1 MFYKSLQV
9 TVMIGIVIF
18 SLSFMLILIVL
29 KSIFGVSVLDY
40 GLSSSISSENFECGF
55 YTVLTSVLRYRV
67 NYYATIIHY
76 IFFEQELIIAFL
88 LLFNYSSVVNEVLI
102 VLLLSVL
109 YIDCDLIITIT
120 YTNS

>member
-76 IFFEQELIIAFL
+76 IFGPKPIHTVYHILDNIK
-88 LLFNYSSVVNEVLI
+88 
-102 VLLLSVL
+102 
-109 YIDCDLIITIT
+109 
-120 YTNS
+120 

>member
-1 MFYKSLQV
+1 
-9 TVMIGIVIF
+9 MI
-18 SLSFMLILIVL
+18 FMILIYQGLLLRIFFWVL
-29 KSIFGVSVLDY
+29 
-40 GLSSSISSENFECGF
+40 GF
-55 YTVLTSVLRYRV
+55 YSALLASPTTVLTSVLRYRV

-120 YTNS
+120 YTNSYY